1 MSRSGARDEGQVS
14 AESSTRKL
22 PPILVLFGG
31 RSEEA
36 EVSVVSGTAIAAALL
51 DRGAHVEQVLICRD
65 GGAVL
70 LPAGHRRGGRL
81 PVEYTGEGGAEAL
94 AGNERRDLLVLLK
107 ELQAALPRLV
117 AIPALHGPRDE
128 DGEIQAL
135 LASAGINYVGAEP
148 KVAALGM
155 DKPLFKE
162 LAAAAGVPVL
172 PHLVI
177 DEASWRSTSGHER
190 RVAEMA
196 AFAARHSPAG
206 ALIGKP
212 AAHGSSIGMRIARTP
227 TEWSAAVDLALE
239 HGDRALLEPYL
250 DHPRE
255 LEVAILEKPDG
266 SIAAYGPG
274 EVFPGHDFYDYEAK
288 YSPGVSRT
296 TTTPEIDTAL
306 RSELLTVAGSLFR
319 SIGGRGLARLDFL
332 APREG
337 GWFVS
342 EINTFPGFTPISLY
356 PQLLGAAGIPFD
368 ELCAL
373 LVASAVEHPAQ
384 GVRPTRSADEERAQ
398 Q

>member
-1 MSRSGARDEGQVS
+1 MNAATAARE
-14 AESSTRKL
+14 L

-51 DRGAHVEQVLICRD
+51 DRGARVAQVLIARD
-65 GGAVL
+65 GGGVL
-70 LPAGHRRGGRL
+70 LPEGDRRGDRA
-81 PVEYTGEGGAEAL
+81 PERYTAMGGEGEFAGAPK
-94 AGNERRDLLVLLK
+94 RDLSALLR
-107 ELQAALPRLV
+107 ELRAATPHLV

-128 DGEIQAL
+128 DGEVQAL
-135 LASAGINYVGAEP
+135 LAAAGINYVGAEP

-155 DKPLFKE
+155 DKPRFKE
-162 LAAAAGVPVL
+162 LAAASGAPVL

-177 DEASWRSTSGHER
+177 EAASWRDVGGRER
-190 RVAEMA
+190 CSAEIS
-196 AFAARHSPAG
+196 AFAACHARGG

-227 TEWSAAVDLALE
+227 AEWSDAVDLALE

-255 LEVAILEKPDG
+255 LEVALLEMPDG
-266 SIAAYGPG
+266 EVVAFGPG
-274 EVFPGHDFYDYEAK
+274 EVFPGRDFYDYEAK

-296 TTTPEIDTAL
+296 TTAPTLEPVL
-306 RSELLTVAGSLFR
+306 RDELLAVARNLFR
-319 SIGGRGLARLDFL
+319 AFGGRGLSRVDFL

-337 GWFVS
+337 GWYVS

-356 PQLLGAAGIPFD
+356 PQLIAAAGIPFG

-373 LVASAVEHPAQ
+373 LIAGAVARPAQVSHPAS
-384 GVRPTRSADEERAQ
+384 GADRRTSHR
-398 Q
+398 